1 VREKR
6 TAAQHTTGSL
16 RAPATPA
23 AAAYELRARRR
34 RPRVKAPSIY
44 HPAVPQAFW
53 AAPADALFTVL
64 GSAPAGLSDGEAARR
79 LAAVGPNRPGTR
91 KTAGNWALLARQFR
105 APASMLLTAAAV
117 LAGFLGDRGD
127 AAVVIT
133 IVVASALL
141 GFWQER
147 GAAGAVEE
155 LLRRLRTR
163 ATVVRGG
170 RAVEIAAE
178 EVVPGDVLALSAGS
192 AVAGDARVL
201 DANCLYVDEAALTGE
216 SFPAEKAPGA
226 SAADAPLAGRGG
238 AVFAGTHV
246 VSGSGTALVVA
257 TGDHTVF
264 GEVAGELA
272 HRAPVTGFERGVR
285 RFGYLLLEITLVLVV
300 SVLAVNVL
308 RGRPPLESLL
318 FTLALAVGLAP
329 ELLPA
334 IVSVT
339 LAHGARRMAAARVI
353 VRRLVAIEDFG
364 GMTVLCTDK
373 TGTLTEGTVRLD
385 AALDTRGKPSERVF
399 LHAYLNAT
407 LQSAFANP
415 LDAAIRAHPSPDVS
429 AFRKTGEVPYDFTR
443 KRLSVVVETGDERL
457 LVMKGAL
464 PNVLAAC
471 TRAEDGEGRTVP
483 LDAVRGEVEAR
494 FEALSRDGFRCLGVA
509 VRALPAGLAAGPA
522 AEREMTFLGTLALAD
537 PPRADADEAVAGL
550 GALGITVKMLTGDNR
565 HVAAAVAA
573 RVGLGT
579 RVVAAAEL
587 RAMGDAALVRR
598 APGVDVFAELDPHDK
613 ERILR
618 ALRKTG
624 ETVGYLGDGINDAPA
639 LHAADVGI
647 SVDGA
652 VDVARQAAS
661 VVLLEKSLE
670 VLAEGVREGRRAFG
684 NTLKYVFVTMSA
696 NFGNMFSMAVA
707 SLFSTFLPL
716 LPRQILL
723 INVLSDLPA
732 MSIAQDR
739 LDPEMVARP
748 RRWDVAFVRDFMVVF
763 GIVSSVFDLATFAVL
778 WWMRAPVAEFRTA
791 WFLESMASELLILLV
806 IRTRRP
812 FLKSR
817 PGAALAWTSLGV
829 GMVTL
834 ALPYLPWIGPELGF
848 TPVTLPVMLAIAAL
862 VIAYVAASEVAKHA
876 FYRRRPA

>member
-1 VREKR
+1 MREER
-6 TAAQHTTGSL
+6 PGAHPPTESPRPL
-16 RAPATPA
+16 ATPA
-23 AAAYELRARRR
+23 GAAYELRARRR
-34 RPRVKAPSIY
+34 RPRVKAARIY
-44 HPAVPQAFW
+44 RPEVPQTFW
-53 AAPADALFTVL
+53 AAPADALFTAL
-64 GSAPAGLSDGEAARR
+64 GSGPGGVSGDEAARR
-79 LAAVGPNRPGTR
+79 LAALGPNRPGAR
-91 KTAGNWALLARQFR
+91 RSYGSLAILARQFR
-105 APASMLLTAAAV
+105 SPASMLLAAAAV

-127 AAVVIT
+127 AAVVLA
-133 IVVASALL
+133 IVIASALL
-141 GFWQER
+141 GWWQER

-163 ATVVRGG
+163 ATVIRGG

-201 DANCLYVDEAALTGE
+201 EANCLYVDEAALTGE
-216 SFPAEKAPGA
+216 SFPAEKTPAA
-226 SAADAPLAGRGG
+226 SAAGAPLAERGG

-257 TGDHTVF
+257 TGDRTVF
-264 GEVAGELA
+264 GAVAGELA

-300 SVLAVNVL
+300 AVLAVNVL

-373 TGTLTEGTVRLD
+373 TGTLTEGAVRLD
-385 AALDTRGKPSERVF
+385 AALDVEGNPSERVF
-399 LHAYLNAT
+399 LHAWLNAS

-415 LDAAIRAHPSPDVS
+415 LDAAILARPAPDVS
-429 AFRKTGEVPYDFTR
+429 AWRKVGEVPYDFTR
-443 KRLSVVVETGDERL
+443 KRLGVVVESAGRRRL
-457 LVMKGAL
+457 VVKGAL
-464 PNVLAAC
+464 PNVLEAC
-471 TRAEDGEGRTVP
+471 ASAERPDGSLVP
-483 LDAVRGEVEAR
+483 LAEVAAAIERR
-494 FEALSRDGFRCLGVA
+494 FEALSRGGFRCLGVA
-509 VRALPAGLAAGPA
+509 VRELPAGEAAGPGS
-522 AEREMTFLGTLALAD
+522 EREMTFLGTLALLD
-537 PPRADADEAVAGL
+537 PAKADAAAAVAELRG
-550 GALGITVKMLTGDNR
+550 LGITVKMLTGDNR
-565 HVAAAVAA
+565 HVAASVAA
-573 RVGLGT
+573 RVGVGE
-579 RVVAAAEL
+579 RVLPAVEL
-587 RAMGDAALVRR
+587 RALSDTALVRR
-598 APGVDVFAELDPHDK
+598 VGGIDVFAELDPHEK

-618 ALRKTG
+618 ALRTSG

-647 SVDGA
+647 SVESA
-652 VDVARQAAS
+652 VDVARQAAA
-661 VVLLEKSLE
+661 VVLLEKSLG

-707 SLFSTFLPL
+707 SLFSSFLPL

-723 INVLSDLPA
+723 INTLSDLPA
-732 MSIAQDR
+732 MAIASDR
-739 LDPEMVARP
+739 LDPETVARP
-748 RRWDVAFVRDFMVVF
+748 RRWDVRFVRDFMVVF
-763 GIVSSVFDLATFAVL
+763 GVVSSVFDLATFAVL

-812 FLKSR
+812 FLRSR
-817 PGAALAWTSLGV
+817 PSAGLAWTSLGV
-829 GMVTL
+829 GMATL
-834 ALPYLPWIGPELGF
+834 ALPWLPWIGPELGF
-848 TPVTLPVMLAIAAL
+848 APVTLPVMLAVAAL
-862 VIAYVAASEVAKHA
+862 VAAYVAASEAAKHA